1 MFILKKLDDG
11 RVIKGELSDLTRA
24 EVISV
29 ANQFLREDTAQGKIN
44 WRYLMQYQRKN
55 LHDNKPLSAA

>member
-11 RVIKGELSDLTRA
+11 RVIKSELSDLTRA

-29 ANQFLREDTAQGKIN
+29 ANQFLREDNPQSEKTGH
-44 WRYLMQYQRKN
+44 YLMQYQRKN

>member
-44 WRYLMQYQRKN
+44 WRYLMQHQRKN